1 VGPLFLIVTDLAPHD
16 PAWPRAVAEAQ
27 AVAGAAAPILGFAP
41 EVRVASLGDGGA
53 DRGAGPPGRSIPGGS
68 APPRGQSPQ
77 GPLPELAA
85 VLAGEAAAGRTLAFV
100 LPAILELGVFQREAL
115 VELIR
120 ESQRRAPSLAIHYDD
135 VDPCHRHLIQAF
147 AEALWDGLAGSGL
160 PPQRIGVLVVAGGQG
175 DARGRAAA
183 YAVMR
188 LLWEQ
193 LAVAH
198 GEVAFVRHPRPGVP
212 EALARCAASPLHWIA
227 APMMLWPDAIHAY
240 AEVLFDDF
248 HRAHPEA
255 AGLRLAATVGG
266 SPHVRA
272 WLVERLLALFRAH
285 RDRAD
290 ARAPSLVHAPDS
302 RESCVIGPEASCTM
316 DILPSPLGPDLAYG
330 AGVIAEIVDT
340 DGLARL
346 VRHAG
351 LTADRVFVKVT
362 WHGYATGTFTDAAAL
377 DRLLSA
383 LPGRAIV
390 LEGHSTGRNLG
401 GAPVDERS
409 EEMGGGDPAGS
420 AGGAGS
426 NAPRGIDWETDARAH
441 RSWLRDQE
449 AEFLRRTGLA
459 DVIARHRAHHVNI
472 TEAYWDGACAPRDQV
487 LDLLAERGVRLAD
500 DELADFVPAIVVEHL
515 GAPFVSFARF
525 KGPTRLG
532 IANCFGLLPPPLR
545 SRFHGPT
552 IDHFARVCCDVARLY
567 GALLR
572 PYGLVEALYSAVRWN
587 RSGLYRSRFGNY
599 DLIANPGLVTL
610 SRGLVAADVLASR
623 LQGQDVRRSAFFAAV
638 FDELGAP
645 EPSPDGA
652 ISAIDAAIPDE
663 LIQRFA

>member
-1 VGPLFLIVTDLAPHD
+1 VGPLFLIVTDLVPHD

-27 AVAGAAAPILGFAP
+27 AVADAAAPILGFAP
-41 EVRVASLGDGGA
+41 EVRVASLGGGT
-53 DRGAGPPGRSIPGGS
+53 DPGAAQPGT
-68 APPRGQSPQ
+68 
-77 GPLPELAA
+77 LAA
-85 VLAGEAAAGRTLAFV
+85 VLADEAAAGRTLAFV
-100 LPAILELGVFQREAL
+100 LPAVLELGMFQREAL
-115 VELIR
+115 AELTR

-175 DARGRAAA
+175 DARSRAAA

-212 EALARCAASPLHWIA
+212 EALARCAASPVHWIA
-227 APMMLWPDAIHAY
+227 APMMLWPDAIHGY

-248 HRAHPEA
+248 RRAHPEA
-255 AGLRLAATVGG
+255 AGLRLAATIGG

-285 RDRAD
+285 RDRAG
-290 ARAPSLVHAPDS
+290 ARAPSLVHAPA

-346 VRHAG
+346 VRHFE

-377 DRLLSA
+377 DRLLAA

-401 GAPVDERS
+401 GGPL
-409 EEMGGGDPAGS
+409 
-420 AGGAGS
+420 
-426 NAPRGIDWETDARAH
+426 DWDSDARAH

-449 AEFLRRTGLA
+449 AEFLRRTGLH
-459 DVIARHRAHHVNI
+459 DVIARHRAHYVNV

-487 LDLLAERGVRLAD
+487 LGLLAERGVRLAD
-500 DELADFVPAIVVEHL
+500 EALADFVPAIVVEHL

-532 IANCFGLLPPPLR
+532 ISNCFGLLPPPLR

-572 PYGLVEALYSAVRWN
+572 PYGLVEALDSAVRWN

-610 SRGLVAADVLASR
+610 SRGLVAADVLAGR

-645 EPSPDGA
+645 EPSPNGA
-652 ISAIDAAIPDE
+652 VSAIDAAIPDE

>member
-1 VGPLFLIVTDLAPHD
+1 MGPLFVIATDLAPHD
-16 PAWPRAVAEAQ
+16 ASWPRAVADA
-27 AVAGAAAPILGFAP
+27 AAIADAAAPILGFAP
-41 EVRVASLGDGGA
+41 ELVVASLASAPGA
-53 DRGAGPPGRSIPGGS
+53 DAV
-68 APPRGQSPQ
+68 PR
-77 GPLPELAA
+77 EALAA
-85 VLAGEAAAGRTLAFV
+85 VLAAEAARGRALAFV
-100 LPAILELGVFQREAL
+100 LPASLDFGMFQREAL
-115 VELIR
+115 VELVR

-147 AEALWDGLAGSGL
+147 AEVLWAALAGTGL
-160 PPQRIGVLVVAGGQG
+160 PPQRLGVLVVASGLG
-175 DARGRAAA
+175 DARTRAAA

-198 GEVAFVRHPRPGVP
+198 GEVAFVRHPRPGIP
-212 EALARCAASPLHWIA
+212 EALARCLVSPLHWVA
-227 APMMLWPDAIHAY
+227 VPMQLWPDAIHAY

-248 HRAHPEA
+248 RRAHPGA
-255 AGLRLAATVGG
+255 AGFQLASPPAG

-272 WLVERLLALFRAH
+272 WLVERLLALFRGH
-285 RDRAD
+285 RDQRA
-290 ARAPSLVHAPDS
+290 ARAPSLVHAPPA

-316 DILPSPLGPDLAYG
+316 DILPRPLGRDLAYG
-330 AGVIAEIVDT
+330 PGVIAEIADG

-346 VRHAG
+346 LEHFAVQG
-351 LTADRVFVKVT
+351 DRVFVKVT

-383 LPGRAIV
+383 LPCPAIV

-401 GAPVDERS
+401 GA
-409 EEMGGGDPAGS
+409 A
-420 AGGAGS
+420 
-426 NAPRGIDWETDARAH
+426 IDWDGDARAH
-441 RSWLRDQE
+441 RAWLRDQE

-459 DVIARHRAHHVNI
+459 EVLARHRAQYVNV
-472 TEAYWDGACAPRDQV
+472 TEAYWDGACADPDRVLGILDGCGVELRDRA
-487 LDLLAERGVRLAD
+487 LAG
-500 DELADFVPAIVVEHL
+500 FVPEVVLEHR

-525 KGPTRLG
+525 KGPTRLA
-532 IANCFGLLPPPLR
+532 ISNCFGLLPPPLR
-545 SRFHGPT
+545 SGFHGPT

-587 RSGLYRSRFGNY
+587 RNGLYRSRFGNY
-599 DLIANPGLVTL
+599 DLVLNPGVVTL
-610 SRGLVAADVLASR
+610 SRGLPAADVLASR

-638 FDELGAP
+638 FGELAAGDGGD
-645 EPSPDGA
+645 PDA
-652 ISAIDAAIPDE
+652 ALDAAIDGAIPDE